1 MTDDTGRDGTGRD
14 DTRSDDTGS
23 GRPGPGLRRAP
34 LLVIGGAVA
43 GFAGVIGWHT
53 WGPAPAVLAP
63 GQPAGPDRAA
73 APPGVHSATGP
84 TEWYTFGVIAV
95 RVTVDG
101 GRITGVSVL
110 VLHPHDPTSRQIA
123 TSALPVL
130 RQEVLAAQSAA
141 IHAVSG
147 ATYTSRGYAES
158 LQAALDK
165 LHA

>member
-1 MTDDTGRDGTGRD
+1 VNER
-14 DTRSDDTGS
+14 
-23 GRPGPGLRRAP
+23 GPSLRRAP

-43 GFAGVIGWHT
+43 GLAGVIGWHT
-53 WGPAPAVLAP
+53 WGPAPGAGAAL
-63 GQPAGPDRAA
+63 GQPAGRSRA

-84 TEWYTFGVIAV
+84 IEWYTFGTIAV

-101 GRITGVSVL
+101 NRITGVSVP
-110 VLHPHDPTSRQIA
+110 VLHPDDPTSRQIA
-123 TSALPVL
+123 SQAIPVL
-130 RQEVLAAQSAA
+130 RSEVLAAQSGA

-147 ATYTSRGYAES
+147 ATYTSRGYATS

>member
-1 MTDDTGRDGTGRD
+1 VKTVKTGNTAEHGAADGRA
-14 DTRSDDTGS
+14 
-23 GRPGPGLRRAP
+23 GPTLRRAP

-43 GFAGVIGWHT
+43 GFAGVVGWHT
-53 WGPAPAVLAP
+53 WGPAPGAAAALGRPAAP
-63 GQPAGPDRAA
+63 GQA

-84 TEWYTFGVIAV
+84 VEFYSFGTIAV

-101 GRITGVSVL
+101 SRITGVSVP

-123 TSALPVL
+123 SQAIPML
-130 RQEVLAAQSAA
+130 RSEVLAAQSAA

-147 ATYTSRGYAES
+147 ATYTSRGYATS

>member
-1 MTDDTGRDGTGRD
+1 MKPVEHGTAGGR
-14 DTRSDDTGS
+14 S
-23 GRPGPGLRRAP
+23 RPALRRAP

-43 GFAGVIGWHT
+43 GLAGVVGWHT
-53 WGPAPAVLAP
+53 WGPAPGAAAALGHPAAP
-63 GQPAGPDRAA
+63 AEV

-84 TEWYTFGVIAV
+84 VEWYSFGTIAV

-101 GRITGVSVL
+101 SRITAVSVP
-110 VLHPHDPTSRQIA
+110 VLHPDDPTSQQIA
-123 TSALPVL
+123 SQAIPVL
-130 RQEVLAAQSAA
+130 RSEVLAARSAA

-147 ATYTSRGYAES
+147 ATYTSRGYVES